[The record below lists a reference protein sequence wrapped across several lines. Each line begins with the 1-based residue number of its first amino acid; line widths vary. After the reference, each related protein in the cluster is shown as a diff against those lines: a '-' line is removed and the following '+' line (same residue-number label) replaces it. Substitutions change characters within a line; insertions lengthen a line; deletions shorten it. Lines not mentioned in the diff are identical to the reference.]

1 MRENVAVGTFTAGK
15 AGGPWIDTLFR
26 ILDLESCADDP
37 VAELSQGRKQLVSV
51 ARALAGRPRM
61 LLLDEPAAGL
71 ASSESRW
78 LGEKLRA
85 VRNAGVTVL
94 IVDHDMDLV
103 LELCDRIV
111 VLDLG
116 RIIADGT
123 PDEIRGNP
131 AVVAAYLGATREG
144 AGELMT
150 TASAGELMTTAKA
163 EAGS

>member
-1 MRENVAVGTFTAGK
+1 
-15 AGGPWIDTLFR
+15 
-26 ILDLESCADDP
+26 
-37 VAELSQGRKQLVSV
+37 
-51 ARALAGRPRM
+51 M